1 MSLAKV
7 LYLVRHGHYD
17 CQDPRDPTQGKALLP
32 VGIQQA
38 ERTGARF
45 AQLGARIDH
54 VYCSDFVRARQ
65 TAEILLQ
72 QLPEIPLQIDPDL
85 REIDSFYHPQGH
97 YSVTIPLE
105 EAARRAHPPQ
115 ALVAFEKYF
124 EKLPASLEREVL
136 VCHGN
141 LIVYFLTRLL
151 TLSRAQWEDLFIH
164 NCSITEIQISLS
176 GEAEI
181 VVIGDEDHLPAELQ
195 L

>member
-65 TAEILLQ
+65 TAEILLR
-72 QLPEIPLQIDPDL
+72 QLPAIPLQIDPDL

-97 YSVTIPLE
+97 PCVTVPLE
-105 EAARRAHPPQ
+105 EAACRQHPPR

-124 EKLPASLEREVL
+124 GRLPASLERELL

-151 TLSRAQWEDLFIH
+151 TLSRAQWEDLCIH
-164 NCSITEIQISLS
+164 NCSITEVQITLS
-176 GEAEI
+176 GEAE
-181 VVIGDEDHLPAELQ
+181 VVAICDEDHLSPELQ
-195 L
+195 S